1 MLAQQASDLFGVS
14 LTAEQVEQFD
24 VYARELAAW
33 NAHTNLTAITE
44 PDAVRVR
51 HFLDSLSVTR
61 AVRFAPGQR
70 VIDVGTGAGLPGLA
84 LHIAYPYLRTTLL
97 EATGKKITFL
107 KHMITILGLQGVD
120 AVHARAEEGGQNPG
134 LRGKFDVVLARAV
147 ARLPALLEY
156 MLPFARIGGV
166 CVAMKGATAQ
176 KETTDSALALETLGA
191 RLREIIALQLPD
203 VDDTH
208 YLIVVEKTAKTPSTD
223 PRKPGIPTR
232 RPLE

>member
-1 MLAQQASDLFGVS
+1 MLAQLASDLFGIS

-61 AVRFAPGQR
+61 AVNFTPGQR

-84 LHIAYPYLRTTLL
+84 LHIAYPFLRTTLL

-107 KHMITILGLQGVD
+107 NHMITTLGLQGVD

-134 LRGKFDVVLARAV
+134 LRAKFDVVLARAV

-156 MLPFARIGGV
+156 MLPFAKIGGA
-166 CVAMKGATAQ
+166 CVAMKGATAHQ
-176 KETTDSALALETLGA
+176 ETIDSALALETLGA
-191 RLREIIALQLPD
+191 RLRETIPLRLPD

-208 YLIVVEKTAKTPSTD
+208 YLIVVEKITKTPSTY
-223 PRKPGIPTR
+223 PRKPGVPTR
-232 RPLE
+232 KPLE